1 MTQLTKPEIVKKTE
15 GFLAEIRVLVDDV
28 KKTKMWLEMAVC
40 TEPGIPAMEKRLEEK
55 GALATAKLEEFNK
68 WQKENPFD
76 DAPLTKVELFRRQ
89 KEGK

>member
-68 WQKENPFD
+68 WQEENPFD
-76 DAPLTKVELFRRQ
+76 EAPLTKAELFRKER
-89 KEGK
+89 EGK

>member
-15 GFLAEIRVLVDDV
+15 EFLVELRVLVDDV
-28 KKTKMWLEMAVC
+28 TRTKTWLEMAVC

-68 WQKENPFD
+68 WQEENPFD
-76 DAPLTKVELFRRQ
+76 DAPLTKAELFRKQ

>member
-1 MTQLTKPEIVKKTE
+1 MTQLTKPEIVKKTQE
-15 GFLAEIRVLVDDV
+15 FLDECRVLVDDV
-28 KKTKMWLEMAVC
+28 KRTKQWLEMAVC

-55 GALATAKLEEFNK
+55 GALARAKFDEFEK

-89 KEGK
+89 KEDK